1 VGRTRVHNTNSS
13 NLAGSRAAARDP
25 AMPGSPE
32 EVNGLSE
39 WNAMTYEGKDTI
51 LRVVRDEAGQ
61 MFALA
66 EQPGAWDAP
75 TACENWLVKDVIGHI
90 VDTTEGYFRAFDIAR
105 SGGEAPAAFGLA
117 GMHERAGQSAKA
129 FGELSQ
135 QEMLARA
142 RADLDQMMG
151 ILEPLTADEW
161 GGLLVPHFYMGQVPA
176 FIYAAGQL
184 MDYGVHT
191 WDIRQGSGQAHV
203 LSADAADL
211 LVPFMFI
218 IWQSTIRPDA
228 DRSPFSLGIRVSGRN
243 GGDTRVS
250 IGESGMSYEPG
261 DISDLPAVLE
271 FDPGSMVLTAFGRVN
286 GGTASGDQELANR
299 FLNLFYR
306 I

>member
-1 VGRTRVHNTNSS
+1 
-13 NLAGSRAAARDP
+13 
-25 AMPGSPE
+25 M
-32 EVNGLSE
+32 SE

-51 LRVVRDEAGQ
+51 LRVVRREAGE
-61 MFALA
+61 MFTLA

-75 TACENWLVKDVIGHI
+75 TACESWKVKDVIGHV
-90 VDTTEGYFRAFDIAR
+90 VDTTEGYFTAFDLAR
-105 SGGEAPAAFGLA
+105 SGTDAPAPYGLL
-117 GMHERAGQSAKA
+117 GMHERAGETARALGDQP
-129 FGELSQ
+129 Q
-135 QEMLARA
+135 QEMIARA

-151 ILEPLTADEW
+151 ILEPLTPEEW
-161 GGLLVPHFYMGQVPA
+161 TGMMVSHFYMGPVPA

-191 WDIRQGSGQAHV
+191 WDIRQGSGRAHA
-203 LSADAADL
+203 LPADTADL

-228 DRSPFSLGIRVSGRN
+228 DLTPFDIGIRVGGRN
-243 GGDTRVS
+243 GGDTKVS
-250 IGESGMSYEPG
+250 IGSAGMSYEPG
-261 DISDLPAVLE
+261 DIEHLPAMLE

-286 GGTASGDQELANR
+286 GGTASGDAALADR